1 MGNITNGLKIKKI
14 GKDNV
19 LNGITYGSEE
29 KILEYICY
37 IIRINERP
45 INQNYQVIE
54 QRNNYIVHNF
64 SLFNILTKKE
74 YKIKLESTNNKLFF
88 LNLEVELCTIPNV
101 EKVLLISNVIEN
113 SIAMSLKIKQD
124 SYILLGDHYKFFD
137 KMEDISEAILEKK
150 ANFIFFNFK
159 KKKIK
164 HYNFETFRIKE
175 NEFMLGLE
183 CELLS
188 IESFFK
194 QINDETVPIMDQV
207 ILTSSNHQIEQNDAN
222 NFVKESES
230 TSYDNMN
237 ENKISENTNIITQIE
252 DKQTIHLIKE
262 EDINN
267 VVKTSQMFEVDLI
280 FENNSTNLNSI
291 FKYSLKKPK
300 VKIMKNLK
308 IYENLDSHFNFL
320 GPNYK
325 KDSSESTSINQKS
338 VILIKGFSLLNIEE
352 GQISNSILSINNLY
366 NNLKMKFFQYIF

>member
-45 INQNYQVIE
+45 INENYQVIE

-74 YKIKLESTNNKLFF
+74 YKIKLECTNNKLFF
-88 LNLEVELCTIPNV
+88 LNLEVELCKIPNL

-124 SYILLGDHYKFFD
+124 SYILLGNQSKFYD
-137 KMEDISEAILEKK
+137 KMEDISEAISEKK
-150 ANFIFFNFK
+150 ANFIFFNYR

-164 HYNFETFRIKE
+164 HFNFETFRTKE

-194 QINDETVPIMDQV
+194 HINEKTVQKVDEVL
-207 ILTSSNHQIEQNDAN
+207 LTSSNQHIEEKENNNIAN
-222 NFVKESES
+222 ESGNIS
-230 TSYDNMN
+230 IDNMN

-252 DKQTIHLIKE
+252 EKQTIQLINE
-262 EDINN
+262 EDVNDE
-267 VVKTSQMFEVDLI
+267 VQPSQMFEEDLI

-300 VKIMKNLK
+300 AKIMKNLK

-325 KDSSESTSINQKS
+325 KDSSDSTSINQKS